1 MSGVITTGNHP
12 KALWPGIAAWWG
24 REYDKHPREYM
35 DLFDKEMSYKNY
47 EEDVELTGFGLAP
60 IKSEGSSSA
69 YDSETQGT
77 ITRYTHVAYSLG
89 YIVTREE
96 IDDDLYEEVSK
107 KRAGAL
113 FFSMMQTK
121 ENVGANIYNRAFNN
135 AFTFGDGVELIS
147 DAHPTLSGN
156 QSNKLAVAADLS
168 EASLED
174 LNIQIM
180 EARNSRGLKIALQA
194 ESLHIAPSNWFEA
207 NRILGSV
214 LQNDT
219 GNNAVNVLK
228 ATQAVRRGVFV
239 NHYFTDPDAWFL
251 RTNAPRGMV
260 CFQRNE
266 LEFEKDNDFDTSNAK
281 AKAYER
287 YSFGASD
294 FRGVFGSEG
303 A

>member
-135 AFTFGDGVELIS
+135 AFTFGDGV
-147 DAHPTLSGN
+147 
-156 QSNKLAVAADLS
+156 
-168 EASLED
+168 
-174 LNIQIM
+174 
-180 EARNSRGLKIALQA
+180 
-194 ESLHIAPSNWFEA
+194 
-207 NRILGSV
+207 
-214 LQNDT
+214 
-219 GNNAVNVLK
+219 
-228 ATQAVRRGVFV
+228 
-239 NHYFTDPDAWFL
+239 
-251 RTNAPRGMV
+251 
-260 CFQRNE
+260 
-266 LEFEKDNDFDTSNAK
+266 
-281 AKAYER
+281 
-287 YSFGASD
+287 
-294 FRGVFGSEG
+294 
-303 A
+303 